1 MKLSVIAKIIS
12 FPISPFW
19 EEAAILVGQSALL
32 EVDYIM
38 LTTGDLQGILDLR
51 LRGQVKDFR
60 NKLER
65 LSLDLSN
72 VCK

>member
-1 MKLSVIAKIIS
+1 MKSSVIAKIIS

-19 EEAAILVGQSALL
+19 EEAAILAGQSALL
-32 EVDYIM
+32 EIDYIM

-51 LRGQVKDFR
+51 LRGQVTDFR

>member
-32 EVDYIM
+32 KVDYIM
-38 LTTGDLQGILDLR
+38 LTTGDLQGILDLQ
-51 LRGQVKDFR
+51 LRGQCYKTLYSC
-60 NKLER
+60 KLQIFVI
-65 LSLDLSN
+65 S
-72 VCK
+72 

>member
-1 MKLSVIAKIIS
+1 MKSSVIAKIIS

-32 EVDYIM
+32 EVDYVI
-38 LTTGDLQGILDLR
+38 LTTGDLQDLK
-51 LRGQVKDFR
+51 LRGQIKNFR
-60 NKLER
+60 NKQER